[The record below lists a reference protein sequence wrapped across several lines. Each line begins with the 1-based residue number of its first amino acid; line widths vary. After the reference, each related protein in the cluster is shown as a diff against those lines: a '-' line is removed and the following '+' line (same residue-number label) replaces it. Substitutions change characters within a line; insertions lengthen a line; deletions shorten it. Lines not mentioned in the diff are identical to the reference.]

1 MLGTGLNVELTL
13 TASLSPAEFDGFTA
27 SQKLST
33 YHQVSLVVSWQC
45 CETYYYYYC
54 AMGSQSCERRE
65 PNLQLGCRVASA
77 HMYVPCPV
85 VDFI

>member
-1 MLGTGLNVELTL
+1 MLGSRLNVELTL
-13 TASLSPAEFDGFTA
+13 AVSLSPAEFDGFTA
-27 SQKLST
+27 CQKLST
-33 YHQVSLVVSWQC
+33 CHQVSLGASWQC
-45 CETYYYYYC
+45 CETYYYC

-85 VDFI
+85 MDSI